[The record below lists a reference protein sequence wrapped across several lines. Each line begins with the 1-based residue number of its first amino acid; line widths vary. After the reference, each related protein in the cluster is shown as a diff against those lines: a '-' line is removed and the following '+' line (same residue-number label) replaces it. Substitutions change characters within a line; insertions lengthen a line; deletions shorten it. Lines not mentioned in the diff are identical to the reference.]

1 MGILFGKGGLGMKTK
16 INHFLPLPFIFAL
29 AISGCTKGREYLSL
43 SEEEKSALPKSE
55 GTSIAFQTSPRELG
69 YGGSCPLP
77 SKINGEA
84 NILVIPLE
92 YDDQKFNSADY
103 ESLFNSLG
111 GNPLS
116 PSSAKEYFKVESKG
130 LFVPNFVFARPINV
144 SGISLPDKTQWERCS
159 YLFEHNLRSYM

>member
-1 MGILFGKGGLGMKTK
+1 MPLSGKF
-16 INHFLPLPFIFAL
+16 ILPLLIIL
-29 AISGCTKGREYLSL
+29 AFTLPGCSKGREYLSL

-77 SKINGEA
+77 SKVNGET

-111 GNPLS
+111 G
-116 PSSAKEYFKVESKG
+116 
-130 LFVPNFVFARPINV
+130 
-144 SGISLPDKTQWERCS
+144 
-159 YLFEHNLRSYM
+159 